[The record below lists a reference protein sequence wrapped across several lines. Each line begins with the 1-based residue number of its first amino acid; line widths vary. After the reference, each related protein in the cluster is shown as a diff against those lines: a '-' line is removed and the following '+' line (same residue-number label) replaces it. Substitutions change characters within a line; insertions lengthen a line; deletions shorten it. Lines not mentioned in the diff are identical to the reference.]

1 MTRCI
6 TRLMLLASFWAMSAV
21 AAEVA
26 VPPGLQG
33 WEGWVLQGSEYR
45 RCPFLFAQDPSQQA
59 SYRCAW
65 PGRLQLNVNA
75 RGGQFSQRWQ
85 VFADSWVALP
95 GNLETWPRDVRANN
109 TAAAVVERDGRPQ
122 LRLAAGDYQVSGR
135 FEWSARPESL
145 DIAAQ
150 SGLIDLRVDGQ
161 KIAQP
166 ERPGGAV
173 ALGRAAQAE
182 QATALEVQVYRLVI
196 DDIPARLE
204 TQIKL
209 QVAGDAREEVLARAL
224 PDGFTPTSLAGDLP
238 ARLDADGRL
247 RVQVRPGSHI
257 LSLTARAASVAA
269 TLGRPTLAANSG
281 AWPRIEIWSFA
292 GNDRLR
298 VASASGVESVDPVQV
313 EVPEAWRQLPA
324 FRMAADSVLRI
335 EATQRGLSSAD
346 ENRLTLNRQ
355 LWLDFDHG
363 GYTALDT
370 VSGTMRQGWRLDM
383 VAPYRLESARSGG
396 QNLLVSLSPGT
407 ERRGIEVRAPQL
419 QLQTL
424 ARLEGRSGAQPAT
437 GWVSRFESV
446 SGELNLPPGHLLLA
460 TLGPDNATGTWWSGW
475 GLWSIFCIIIVV
487 FLTYRLAGLV
497 PALLAVGGLLLL
509 YQEWPLMLWLW
520 ANLLIAISLGAV
532 VPEGKLRR
540 FVHSYR
546 LLAAAVLALA
556 LLPFLWSQARFALYP
571 QLTSAGF
578 GVTEVGAVLSGRL
591 AAPEETVVTAARR
604 AGNAAAEAVS
614 EGDVMEDKMAASVAA
629 APPFPASQPAAMDE
643 PRRARIDVLAATRA
657 GSGGLNNSQV
667 VQRYAAGTALQTGP
681 GIPAW
686 RYLQYGYSW
695 SGPVEATDTVRF
707 LIIGPLLLALWRIA
721 GVLMLAL
728 WLVSLVQHAWQTKL
742 RLPARRGGVP
752 AAVLLL
758 LALGTL
764 QGGNARAETPDSA
777 LLTELGNRLKAQPA
791 CFPSCATLLAANIN
805 VNGERLIVELESSA
819 LANVAVPVP
828 SAQDRW
834 QIDAVSVDGG
844 AGYTVLRESDGSLWV
859 PLRAGAHR
867 IHLEGRIA
875 PVANLQLGFPSVPR
889 TVRVSAVGW
898 DVAGVTEGRMLSSA
912 IDLTRQRTA
921 GAGARQGMALERGA
935 EFPAFVRVTRDFSL
949 DLDWSVAT
957 TVQRLA
963 PERASLAVEV
973 PLLAGESVLTPGIEV
988 RGGRTVLAGIPAGAG
1003 ATGWQSGLA
1012 RSDSLQLTMP
1022 AGVARVE
1029 VWTFSINP
1037 QWHAEFNGL
1046 PAVLPDDVNA
1056 PNWLYTYYPLAGET
1070 LAVKLTRPAG
1080 APGSTLAIDSARQWI
1095 RYGVRSSDAGLG
1107 FQYRSTQGGRHV
1119 IGLPED
1125 AVVEQ
1130 VSLDGQP
1137 QQVRPEKG
1145 QLSIGLLP
1153 GEHKVD
1159 IRWRAPRGAGLR
1171 SGTDPANLNANA
1183 SNVSS
1188 DIEMRQDRWTLLA
1201 FAHGAGVGP
1210 AVLYWGELVAF
1221 LVTAWALG
1229 RWRRSPLRPYE
1240 WFLLG
1245 IGLSTL
1251 SASVFATVVVW
1262 VLAMSWRASWQ
1273 ADAGRWRFNLIQSVL
1288 ALATLVAVS
1297 SLVFSG
1303 IRYGLFSTPD
1313 MGVTGPGSYA
1323 GNFVWFRDRTLA
1335 ALPQPEVISVPLWI
1349 YKILI
1354 IVWALWVVAALVRWL
1369 KWAWQSWSA
1378 GGYWRSSDPA

>member
-1 MTRCI
+1 MTRRI
-6 TRLMLLASFWAMSAV
+6 TRLVLFASFWATTAM
-21 AAEVA
+21 AADVA

-33 WEGWVLQGSEYR
+33 WEGWVLHGSEYR
-45 RCPFLFAQDPSQQA
+45 RCPFLFAQDPSQEA

-65 PGRLQLNVNA
+65 PGRLQLSVNE

-85 VFADSWVALP
+85 VFADSWIALP

-109 TAAAVVERDGRPQ
+109 LTAAVVERDGRPQ

-135 FEWSARPESL
+135 FEWSLRPENL

-150 SGLIDLRVDGQ
+150 SGLIDLTVDGQ

-166 ERPGGAV
+166 ERPGGGV
-173 ALGRAAQAE
+173 ALGKATRAE

-209 QVAGDAREEVLARAL
+209 QVAGDAREEVLARVL
-224 PDGFTPTSLAGDLP
+224 PEGFTPTSLQGDLP

-247 RVQVRPGSHI
+247 RVQVRPGSHVV
-257 LSLTARAASVAA
+257 SLTARAAGVASS
-269 TLGRPTLAANSG
+269 LRRPPPAANSG
-281 AWPRIEIWSFA
+281 AWPAVEIWSFA
-292 GNDRLR
+292 GIDRLR
-298 VASASGVESVDPVQV
+298 VAAAGGPESVDPVQV
-313 EVPEAWRQLPA
+313 EVPEPWRQLPA
-324 FRMAADSVLRI
+324 FRMVGDSQLRI
-335 EATQRGLSSAD
+335 EETQRGLSSAD
-346 ENRLTLNRQ
+346 ENRLTLKRQ

-370 VSGTMRQGWRLDM
+370 MSGTMRQGWRLDM
-383 VAPYRLESARSGG
+383 AAPYRLESARSGG

-407 ERRGIEVRAPQL
+407 ERRGVEVRAPQL
-419 QLQTL
+419 QLETL
-424 ARLEGRSGAQPAT
+424 ARFDGRGGAQPAT
-437 GWVSRFESV
+437 GWISRFERV
-446 SGELNLPPGHLLLA
+446 SGQLNLPPGHLLLA
-460 TLGPDNATGTWWSGW
+460 ALGPDSANGTWWSGW

-487 FLTYRLAGLV
+487 FMTYRLAGRV
-497 PALLAVGGLLLL
+497 PMLLALGGLVLL
-509 YQEWPLMLWLW
+509 YQEWPAMLWLW

-532 VPEGKLRR
+532 FPEGRLRR
-540 FVHSYR
+540 FVYSYR
-546 LLAAAVLALA
+546 LVSAVVLALA
-556 LLPFLWSQARFALYP
+556 LLPFLWSQLRYALYP
-571 QLTSAGF
+571 QLSTSGF
-578 GVTEVGAVLSGRL
+578 GVTAVGTVMPGSL
-591 AAPEETVVTAARR
+591 ATPEEIVVTGARR
-604 AGNAAAEAVS
+604 ADAAAAAMEGKSEASV
-614 EGDVMEDKMAASVAA
+614 DAAPPPPASVAA
-629 APPFPASQPAAMDE
+629 EMAVPPPAPA
-643 PRRARIDVLAATRA
+643 V
-657 GSGGLNNSQV
+657 SGGLNNAQI

-686 RYLQYGYSW
+686 RYLQYDYSW

-707 LIIGPLLLALWRIA
+707 LVIGPLLRALWRIV
-721 GVLMLAL
+721 GVLLLAL
-728 WLVSLVQHAWQTKL
+728 WLVSLVQRAWQIKL
-742 RLPARRGGVP
+742 RLPSRRDPTP
-752 AAVLLL
+752 AVMLLL
-758 LALGTL
+758 LALGAL
-764 QGGNARAETPDSA
+764 QGGNARAETPDSQ

-791 CFPSCATLLAANIN
+791 CYPSCATLMSANIS
-805 VNGERLIVELESSA
+805 VNGERLLVELEGSA

-867 IHLEGRIA
+867 IRLEGRIA

-912 IDLTRQRTA
+912 IELTRQRSA
-921 GAGARQGMALERGA
+921 GAGARQQGMALERGA

-963 PERASLAVEV
+963 PERASIAVEV
-973 PLLAGESVLTPGIEV
+973 PLVTGESVLTPGIEV
-988 RGGRTVLAGIPAGAG
+988 RGGKTVLAGIPAGAP

-1012 RSDSLQLTMP
+1012 RSDALQLTMP
-1022 AGVARVE
+1022 AAAARVE

-1056 PNWLYTYYPLAGET
+1056 PNWLYTYYPRAGET
-1070 LAVKLTRPAG
+1070 LAVKLTRPEG
-1080 APGSTLAIDSARQWI
+1080 APGGTLAIDSARQWI

-1119 IGLPED
+1119 IDLPED

-1130 VSLDGQP
+1130 VSLDGEP
-1137 QQVRPEKG
+1137 QQIRPEKG
-1145 QLSIGLLP
+1145 RLSIGLLP
-1153 GEHKVD
+1153 GEHKVEV
-1159 IRWRAPRGAGLR
+1159 RWRAPRGAGFR
-1171 SGTDPANLNANA
+1171 SATEPVNLNADA

-1188 DIEMRQDRWTLLA
+1188 SIEMPQDRWTLLA
-1201 FAHGAGVGP
+1201 FARGAGVGP

-1229 RWRRSPLRPYE
+1229 RWQRSPLRPYE

-1262 VLAMSWRASWQ
+1262 VLAMSWRAGWR
-1273 ADAGRWRFNLIQSVL
+1273 ANVDRWRFNLVQAVL
-1288 ALATLVAVS
+1288 ALATVIAVS

-1313 MGVTGPGSYA
+1313 MGVTGPGTYT
-1323 GNFVWFRDRTLA
+1323 GNFAWFRDRTVA
-1335 ALPQPEVISVPLWI
+1335 ALPRPEVISVPMWI
-1349 YKILI
+1349 YKTLI

-1378 GGYWRSSDPA
+1378 GGYWRSRELT

>member
-6 TRLMLLASFWAMSAV
+6 SRFLLLTGFWAMTAV
-21 AAEVA
+21 AAEVT

-65 PGRLQLNVNA
+65 PGRLQLKLNA

-122 LRLAAGDYQVSGR
+122 LRLVAGDYQISGR
-135 FEWSARPESL
+135 FEWSVRPESL

-150 SGLIDLRVDGQ
+150 SGLIDLSVDGQ

-166 ERPGGAV
+166 ERPGGGV

-182 QATALEVQVYRLVI
+182 QATALEVQVYRLLI

-209 QVAGDAREEVLARAL
+209 QVAGDAREEVLARVL
-224 PDGFTPTSLAGDLP
+224 PEGFTPTSLDGDLP

-247 RVQVRPGSHI
+247 RVQVRPGSHV
-257 LSLTARAASVAA
+257 LSLSARAASVAS
-269 TLGRPTLAANSG
+269 TLRRPPLAANSG

-292 GNDRLR
+292 GIDRLR
-298 VASASGVESVDPVQV
+298 VASTSGAESVDPVQV
-313 EVPEAWRQLPA
+313 EVPEVWRLLPA
-324 FRMAADSVLRI
+324 FRRDAGTLLKI
-335 EATQRGLSSAD
+335 EETQRGLSSAD
-346 ENRLTLNRQ
+346 ENRLTLSRQ

-363 GYTALDT
+363 GYTALDQ
-370 VSGTMRQGWRLDM
+370 VSGKMRQGWRLDM
-383 VAPYRLESARSGG
+383 AAPYRLESARTGG
-396 QNLLVSLSPGT
+396 QNLLVSLSPAA
-407 ERRGIEVRAPQL
+407 ERRGVEIRAPQL
-419 QLQTL
+419 QLETL
-424 ARLEGRSGAQPAT
+424 SRLEGRAGAQPAT
-437 GWVSRFESV
+437 GWVSRFENV
-446 SGELNLPPGHLLLA
+446 SGQLNLPPGHLLLA
-460 TLGPDNATGTWWSGW
+460 ALGPDEASGTWWSGW

-497 PALLAVGGLLLL
+497 PALLALGGLVLL
-509 YQEWPLMLWLW
+509 YQEWPVMLWLW

-556 LLPFLWSQARFALYP
+556 LLPFLWTQIRYALYP
-571 QLTSAGF
+571 QLTTAGF
-578 GVTEVGAVLSGRL
+578 GVKEVSTVMPGRPVV
-591 AAPEETVVTAARR
+591 PEGVI
-604 AGNAAAEAVS
+604 AAAEAVS
-614 EGDVMEDKMAASVAA
+614 ENAIMDDKMAASVDA
-629 APPFPASQPAAMDE
+629 APPPPASQPAEMDE
-643 PRRARIDVLAATRA
+643 PRRARINVLASVRA
-657 GSGGLNNSQV
+657 GSSGLNNSQI

-707 LIIGPLLLALWRIA
+707 LIIGPLLFALWRIA

-728 WLVSLVQHAWQTKL
+728 WLVSLVQHAWQIKL
-742 RLPARRGGVP
+742 RLPIKRSDVQ

-764 QGGNARAETPDSA
+764 QGGNALAETPGSE

-791 CFPSCATLLAANIN
+791 CFPSCATLVAANIS
-805 VNGERLIVELESSA
+805 VNGERLIVELEGSA

-834 QIDAVSVDGG
+834 QIDSVSVDGG

-867 IHLEGRIA
+867 IRLEGRIA

-912 IDLTRQRTA
+912 IELTRQRST
-921 GAGARQGMALERGA
+921 GTGARQAIALERGA

-963 PERASLAVEV
+963 PQRASIAVEV
-973 PLLAGESVLTPGIEV
+973 PLVAGESVLTPGIEV
-988 RGGRTVLAGIPAGAG
+988 RGGKTVLAGIPAGAG
-1003 ATGWQSGLA
+1003 ATAWQSGLA
-1012 RSDSLQLTMP
+1012 RSASLQLAMP
-1022 AGVARVE
+1022 AAVARVE

-1046 PAVLPDDVNA
+1046 PAVLPDDINA
-1056 PNWLYTYYPLAGET
+1056 PNWLYTYYPRAGET
-1070 LAVKLTRPAG
+1070 LAVKLTRPGG

-1095 RYGVRSSDAGLG
+1095 RYGNRSSDAGLG
-1107 FQYRSTQGGRHV
+1107 FEYRSTQGGRHV
-1119 IGLPED
+1119 IDLPED
-1125 AVVEQ
+1125 AVIEQ

-1137 QQVRPEKG
+1137 QQIRPEKG
-1145 QLSIGLLP
+1145 KLSIGLLP

-1159 IRWRAPRGAGLR
+1159 IRWRAPRGAGFR
-1171 SGTDPANLNANA
+1171 SGTEPANLNVNA

-1188 DIEMRQDRWTLLA
+1188 SIEMPQDRWTLLA
-1201 FAHGAGVGP
+1201 FAGGAGVGP

-1229 RWRRSPLRPYE
+1229 RWKRSPLRPHE

-1251 SASVFATVVVW
+1251 SAAVFATVVVW
-1262 VLAMSWRASWQ
+1262 VLAMSWRATWQ
-1273 ADAGRWRFNLIQSVL
+1273 PDVSRWRFNLIQSVL
-1288 ALATLVAVS
+1288 ALATLIAVS

-1323 GNFVWFRDRTLA
+1323 GNFVWFRDRTVA

-1354 IVWALWVVAALVRWL
+1354 IALALWVVAALVRWL

-1378 GGYWRSSDPA
+1378 GGYWRSREPA

>member
-1 MTRCI
+1 MTRRI
-6 TRLMLLASFWAMSAV
+6 TRLVLLAGFWAMTAV
-21 AAEVA
+21 AGEVT

-33 WEGWVLQGSEYR
+33 WEGWVLHGAEHR
-45 RCPFLFAQDPSQQA
+45 RCPFLFAQDPSQEA

-65 PGRLQLNVNA
+65 PGRLQLNVDA
-75 RGGQFSQRWQ
+75 RGGRFSQRWQ

-122 LRLAAGDYQVSGR
+122 LRLVAGDYQISGR
-135 FEWSARPESL
+135 FEWSVRPESL

-150 SGLIDLRVDGQ
+150 SGLIDLSVDGR

-182 QATALEVQVYRLVI
+182 QATALEVQVYRLLI
-196 DDIPARLE
+196 DDIPARLD

-209 QVAGDAREEVLARAL
+209 QVAGDAREEVLARVL
-224 PDGFTPTSLAGDLP
+224 PEGFTATSLGGDLP

-257 LSLTARAASVAA
+257 LSLSARAASVAT
-269 TLGRPTLAANSG
+269 TLRRPQRAANSG
-281 AWPRIEIWSFA
+281 AWPGIEIWSFA
-292 GNDRLR
+292 GIDRLR
-298 VASASGVESVDPVQV
+298 VASASGAQSVDPVQV
-313 EVPEAWRQLPA
+313 EVPESWRQLPA
-324 FRMAADSVLRI
+324 FRMDADSQLKI
-335 EATQRGLSSAD
+335 EETQRGLSSAD

-370 VSGTMRQGWRLDM
+370 VSGKMRQGWRLDM
-383 VAPYRLESARSGG
+383 AAPYRLESARSGG
-396 QNLLVSLSPGT
+396 QNLLVSLSPGS
-407 ERRGIEVRAPQL
+407 ERRGVEIRAPQL

-424 ARLEGRSGAQPAT
+424 SRLEGRAGAQPAT
-437 GWVSRFESV
+437 GWVSRFENV
-446 SGELNLPPGHLLLA
+446 SGQLNLPPGHLLLA
-460 TLGPDNATGTWWSGW
+460 ALGPDEASGTWWSGW
-475 GLWSIFCIIIVV
+475 GLWSIFCVIIVV
-487 FLTYRLAGLV
+487 FLTYRVAGLA
-497 PALLAVGGLLLL
+497 PALLALGGLVLL

-520 ANLLIAISLGAV
+520 ANVLIAISLGAV
-532 VPEGKLRR
+532 VPAGKLRR
-540 FVHSYR
+540 FVHGYR
-546 LLAAAVLALA
+546 LLAALVLALA
-556 LLPFLWSQARFALYP
+556 LLPFLWTQIRYALYP
-571 QLTSAGF
+571 QLTTAGF
-578 GVTEVGAVLSGRL
+578 GVMDVGAVMPGTT
-591 AAPEETVVTAARR
+591 AAPEEIVVTAAKR
-604 AGNAAAEAVS
+604 AGNAAAEAVGES
-614 EGDVMEDKMAASVAA
+614 AVMEDKMRESMDA
-629 APPFPASQPAAMDE
+629 APPPPASQPVEMDE
-643 PRRARIDVLAATRA
+643 PRRARVDVLAAARA
-657 GSGGLNNSQV
+657 NSQGLNNSQV

-681 GIPAW
+681 GIPGW
-686 RYLQYGYSW
+686 RYLRYGYSW

-707 LIIGPLLLALWRIA
+707 LIIGPLLFALWRIA

-728 WLVSLVQHAWQTKL
+728 WLVSLVQHGWQFKL
-742 RLPARRGGVP
+742 RLPAS
-752 AAVLLL
+752 VLLL
-758 LALGTL
+758 LALGAL
-764 QGGNARAETPDSA
+764 PGSDARAETPGSE

-791 CFPSCATLLAANIN
+791 CFPSCATLTAANIN
-805 VNGERLIVELESSA
+805 VNGERLVVELEGSA

-834 QIDAVSVDGG
+834 QIDSVSVDGG

-867 IHLEGRIA
+867 IRLEGRIA
-875 PVANLQLGFPSVPR
+875 PVTNLQLGFPSVPR
-889 TVRVSAVGW
+889 AVRVSAVGW

-912 IDLTRQRTA
+912 IELTRQRTA
-921 GAGARQGMALERGA
+921 VTGGKQGTALERGA

-963 PERASLAVEV
+963 PERASIAVEV
-973 PLLAGESVLTPGIEV
+973 PLVAGESVLTPGIEV
-988 RGGRTVLAGIPAGAG
+988 RGGKTVLAGIPAGAA
-1003 ATGWQSGLA
+1003 ATRWQSGLA
-1012 RSDSLQLTMP
+1012 RSASLELMMP
-1022 AGVARVE
+1022 AAVARVE

-1056 PNWLYTYYPLAGET
+1056 PNWLYTYYPRAGET

-1080 APGSTLAIDSARQWI
+1080 APGGTLAIDSARQWI
-1095 RYGVRSSDAGLG
+1095 RYSARSSDAGLD

-1119 IGLPED
+1119 IDLPED

-1130 VSLDGQP
+1130 VSIDGQP
-1137 QQVRPEKG
+1137 QQIRPEQGK
-1145 QLSIGLLP
+1145 LSIGLLP
-1153 GEHKVD
+1153 GEHKVE
-1159 IRWRAPRGAGLR
+1159 IRWRVPRGAGFR
-1171 SGTDPANLNANA
+1171 SGTEPVNLNANA

-1188 DIEMRQDRWTLLA
+1188 SIEMPQDRWTLLA
-1201 FAHGAGVGP
+1201 LAGGAGVGP

-1251 SASVFATVVVW
+1251 SAAVFATVVVW

-1273 ADAGRWRFNLIQSVL
+1273 PDVSRWRFNLVQSIL
-1288 ALATLVAVS
+1288 ALATVIAVS

-1323 GNFVWFRDRTLA
+1323 GNFAWFRDRTVA
-1335 ALPQPEVISVPLWI
+1335 ALPRPEVISVPLWT
-1349 YKILI
+1349 YKTLI

-1378 GGYWRSSDPA
+1378 GGYWRSREPA

>member
-6 TRLMLLASFWAMSAV
+6 SRFLLLAGLWAMTAV

-33 WEGWVLQGSEYR
+33 WQGWVLHGAEYR
-45 RCPFLFAQDPSQQA
+45 RCPFLFAQDPSQEA

-65 PGRLQLNVNA
+65 PGRLQLSVNA

-109 TAAAVVERDGRPQ
+109 AAAAVVARDGRPQ

-135 FEWSARPESL
+135 FEWSVRPENL

-150 SGLIDLRVDGQ
+150 SGLIDLSVDGQ

-166 ERPGGAV
+166 ERPGGGV

-196 DDIPARLE
+196 DDIPARIE

-209 QVAGDAREEVLARAL
+209 QVAGDAREEVLPRGL
-224 PDGFTPTSLAGDLP
+224 PEGFTPTSLQGDLP

-247 RVQVRPGSHI
+247 RVQVRPGSHV
-257 LSLTARAASVAA
+257 LSLSARAASVA
-269 TLGRPTLAANSG
+269 TVLRRPPVAANSG
-281 AWPRIEIWSFA
+281 AWPKIEIWSFA
-292 GNDRLR
+292 GIDRLR
-298 VASASGVESVDPVQV
+298 VASASGAESVDPVQV
-313 EVPEAWRQLPA
+313 EVPDGWRQLPA
-324 FRMAADSVLRI
+324 FRMAADSSLKI
-335 EATQRGLSSAD
+335 EETQRGLSSAD

-370 VSGTMRQGWRLDM
+370 VSGRMRQGWRLDM
-383 VAPYRLESARSGG
+383 AAPYRLESARIGG

-407 ERRGIEVRAPQL
+407 ERRGVEMRAPQL
-419 QLQTL
+419 QLETL
-424 ARLEGRSGAQPAT
+424 SRLEGRGGAQPAT
-437 GWVSRFESV
+437 GWASRFERV
-446 SGELNLPPGHLLLA
+446 SGQLNLPPGHLLLA
-460 TLGPDNATGTWWSGW
+460 ALGPDNAGGTWWSGW

-487 FLTYRLAGLV
+487 FMTYRFAGRI
-497 PALLAVGGLLLL
+497 PALLALGGLVLL
-509 YQEWPLMLWLW
+509 YQEWPAMLWLW
-520 ANLLIAISLGAV
+520 ANLLIAISLAAV
-532 VPEGKLRR
+532 VPEGKLQR
-540 FVHSYR
+540 FVKGYR
-546 LLAAAVLALA
+546 LLAAAALA
-556 LLPFLWSQARFALYP
+556 IGLLPFLWTQVRYALYP
-571 QLTSAGF
+571 QLSTAGF
-578 GVTEVGAVLSGRL
+578 GVTEMGVVMPGRM
-591 AAPEETVVTAARR
+591 AGPEEIVVTGERR
-604 AGNAAAEAVS
+604 AENATAESVS
-614 EGDVMEDKMAASVAA
+614 EAAVMEDKMEASVDA
-629 APPFPASQPAAMDE
+629 APPPPASLPAEIDE
-643 PRRARIDVLAATRA
+643 QRRARSDVLASARGGA
-657 GSGGLNNSQV
+657 SGLNNAQI

-707 LIIGPLLLALWRIA
+707 LVIGPLLLALWRIA

-728 WLVSLVQHAWQTKL
+728 WLVILVQHAWQIRL
-742 RLPARRGGVP
+742 RLPVRRDPVQ

-758 LALGTL
+758 LALGAL
-764 QGGNARAETPDSA
+764 QGGTARAETPGNE

-791 CFPSCATLLAANIN
+791 CYPSCATLMAANIS
-805 VNGERLIVELESSA
+805 VNGERLVVELEGSA
-819 LANVAVPVP
+819 LADVAVPVP

-867 IHLEGRIA
+867 IRLEGRIA

-912 IDLTRQRTA
+912 IELTRQRSA
-921 GAGARQGMALERGA
+921 GAGSKQGLALERGA

-963 PERASLAVEV
+963 PERASIAVEV
-973 PLLAGESVLTPGIEV
+973 PLVAGESVLTPGIEV
-988 RGGRTVLAGIPAGAG
+988 RGGKTVLAGIPAGAG

-1012 RSDSLQLTMP
+1012 RSDALQLAMP
-1022 AGVARVE
+1022 AAVARVE

-1046 PAVLPDDVNA
+1046 PAVLPDDINA
-1056 PNWLYTYYPLAGET
+1056 PNWLYTYYPRAGET
-1070 LAVKLTRPAG
+1070 LAVKLTRPEG

-1095 RYGVRSSDAGLG
+1095 RYGVRSSDGGLS

-1119 IGLPED
+1119 IDLPED
-1125 AVVEQ
+1125 AMVEQ

-1137 QQVRPEKG
+1137 QQIRPEKG
-1145 QLSIGLLP
+1145 KLSIGLLP

-1159 IRWRAPRGAGLR
+1159 VRWRAPRGPGFR
-1171 SGTDPANLNANA
+1171 SGTEPVNLNANA

-1188 DIEMRQDRWTLLA
+1188 SIEMPQDRWTLLA
-1201 FAHGAGVGP
+1201 FSRGAGVGP

-1229 RWRRSPLRPYE
+1229 RWRRSPLRPHE

-1251 SASVFATVVVW
+1251 SAPVFATVVVW

-1273 ADAGRWRFNLIQSVL
+1273 ADTSRWRFNLVQSVL
-1288 ALATLVAVS
+1288 ALATVIAVS

-1323 GNFVWFRDRTLA
+1323 GNFVWFRDRTIA

-1349 YKILI
+1349 YKTLI

-1378 GGYWRSSDPA
+1378 GGYWRSREPA